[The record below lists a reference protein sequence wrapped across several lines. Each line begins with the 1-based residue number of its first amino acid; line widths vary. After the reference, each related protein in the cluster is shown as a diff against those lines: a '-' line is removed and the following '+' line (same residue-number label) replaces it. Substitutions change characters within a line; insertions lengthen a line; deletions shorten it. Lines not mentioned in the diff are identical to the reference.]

1 MKNVELRWVAKRI
14 SPTHKSMTLQYR
26 VFKDQGGP
34 YENYWWSEWI
44 TVPTYDEELEKA
56 AELMSDKGY
65 QTGDLKNIPERNYN
79 YDQ

>member
-26 VFKDQGGP
+26 IYHP
-34 YENYWWSEWI
+34 NYAWSEWI